1 MRAAHVDMIWQIL
14 ECWKCHIIVVTW
26 ALVHCL
32 ICTHSPSGTSAP
44 SGIVRQCTRAYV
56 TTIKCTT
63 LTPKIKGIPE
73 LTYHIYL
80 CCLVS
85 GIQ

>member
-1 MRAAHVDMIWQIL
+1 MVL
-14 ECWKCHIIVVTW
+14 SVGVVLSLGKEGPIVQVACCGCNLLTDLFPKYRQNK
-26 ALVHCL
+26 AY
-32 ICTHSPSGTSAP
+32 
-44 SGIVRQCTRAYV
+44 IVQ
-56 TTIKCTT
+56 CTT

>member
-1 MRAAHVDMIWQIL
+1 MVSEGPCCPRNL
-14 ECWKCHIIVVTW
+14 P
-26 ALVHCL
+26 
-32 ICTHSPSGTSAP
+32 ICNTNCIESTYIPTYN
-44 SGIVRQCTRAYV
+44 TYV
-56 TTIKCTT
+56 LCTT